1 MLIFG
6 AWRCSKNEVFRYTIS
21 RLWLFQAVPLLA
33 QHYTVHLTIVTTAQR
48 SQWHKQTLF
57 VATDM
62 LIFGA
67 WRCSKNEVFR
77 YTISSLCSCQAVL
90 LLAQHYKMY
99 LTTVTTAPR
108 RQCHKRTLL
117 VATDM
122 LNCGAWRCSKNEV
135 LCYTISR
142 LRSFQAVL
150 LLAQHFTRNLT
161 TVTTAPKRQCH
172 TRILFVVTDM
182 LIFSAFKSSKNEV
195 FRYTISSL
203 WLFQAVPLLA
213 QHYTMHLTTVITAP
227 RRQCHKRT
235 LLVATDMLIFGAFK

>member
-1 MLIFG
+1 VLLNYFEPV
-6 AWRCSKNEVFRYTIS
+6 AVSSSSTACTALYCAFNNCYYCAKAPVSKTN
-21 RLWLFQAVPLLA
+21 
-33 QHYTVHLTIVTTAQR
+33 
-48 SQWHKQTLF
+48 TL

-67 WRCSKNEVFR
+67 WRCSKTEVFR
-77 YTISSLCSCQAVL
+77 YTISSLWLFQAVL

-99 LTTVTTAPR
+99 STTVTTAPR

-135 LCYTISR
+135 FCYTISS
-142 LRSFQAVL
+142 LWLFQAVM
-150 LLAQHFTRNLT
+150 LLAKHYTMHST
-161 TVTTAPKRQCH
+161 TVITAPKRQCH
-172 TRILFVVTDM
+172 TRTLFVATDM

-203 WLFQAVPLLA
+203 WLFQAVLLLA
-213 QHYTMHLTTVITAP
+213 QHYTMHLTTVITAQ
-227 RRQCHKRT
+227 RSQWHK
-235 LLVATDMLIFGAFK
+235 